1 MSSFSRF
8 GLLIAV
14 ATTALL
20 AGCKHRQQDTDQSN
34 GERKPPS
41 GSTLAIAG
49 RMLGGADQASSRT
62 YLQTVKDVNPK
73 KFSVQWS
80 TNTVMIEHD
89 EAMQSLQSINEDG
102 SLYT

>member
-8 GLLIAV
+8 GLLIAL

-20 AGCKHRQQDTDQSN
+20 AGCKRGQQDSVQSS

-49 RMLGGADQASSRT
+49 RMLDGADQATVAHGKWRT
-62 YLQTVKDVNPK
+62 ESK
-73 KFSVQWS
+73 
-80 TNTVMIEHD
+80 E
-89 EAMQSLQSINEDG
+89 G
-102 SLYT
+102 SLARSTMEIY